1 MGATLYRFGICEL
14 DLGRR
19 LLFVG
24 QEERHLSPKA
34 LRLLEILI
42 ANRPSAVP
50 KEKLHDTIW
59 PETFVT
65 ESNLA
70 GLAAEIRAAL
80 GDDPREPRFIR
91 TVHGYGYAFCGN
103 LTGETDPP
111 ANARPRKIGRI
122 FHGDR
127 ELDLLEGENVVG
139 REASHASLVIEDP
152 TVSRR
157 HSVLNARDD
166 GVSIADCSSKNGTFV
181 GGRRITEIPVEL
193 PDGIEIRVGSVEL
206 IYRRVNEQETT
217 ITIVR
222 E

>member
-1 MGATLYRFGICEL
+1 MGATLYRFGVCEL

-24 QEERHLSPKA
+24 QEERHVSPKA
-34 LRLLEILI
+34 LRLLQILI
-42 ANRPSAVP
+42 ENRPSAVP
-50 KEKLHDTIW
+50 KDKLHDSIW
-59 PETFVT
+59 PETFVS

-80 GDDPREPRFIR
+80 GDDPRQPRYIR
-91 TVHGYGYAFCGN
+91 TVHGYGYAFCGD
-103 LTGETDPP
+103 LAEEPSEAATPP
-111 ANARPRKIGRI
+111 PRKVGRL
-122 FHGDR
+122 FHGQR
-127 ELDLLEGENVVG
+127 ELDLLEGENVIG
-139 REASHASLVIEDP
+139 REASHASLVIDDP

-157 HSVLNARDD
+157 HAVLSAADD
-166 GVSIADCSSKNGTFV
+166 GVSIVDCGSKNGTFV
-181 GGRRITEIPVEL
+181 GGRRITENPVEL

-206 IYRRVNEQETT
+206 IYRRAGELETT

>member
-1 MGATLYRFGICEL
+1 MGATLYRFGVCEL

-24 QEERHLSPKA
+24 QEKRHLSPKA

-42 ANRPSAVP
+42 ENRPSAVP
-50 KEKLHDTIW
+50 KDKLHEMIW
-59 PETFVT
+59 PETFVS

-70 GLAAEIRAAL
+70 GLAAEVRAAL
-80 GDDPREPRFIR
+80 GDDPRQPRYIR
-91 TVHGYGYAFCGN
+91 TVHGYGYAFCGD
-103 LTGETDPP
+103 LAVEPEP
-111 ANARPRKIGRI
+111 AATPGLRKVGRI
-122 FHGDR
+122 FHGAR
-127 ELDLLEGENVVG
+127 ELDLLEGENVIG
-139 REASHASLVIEDP
+139 REASHASLVIDDP

-157 HSVLNARDD
+157 HAVLSAGSD
-166 GVSIADCSSKNGTFV
+166 GVSIADCGSKNGTFV
-181 GGRRITEIPVEL
+181 GGRRITGIPVEL

-206 IYRRVNEQETT
+206 IYRRAGELETT